1 MTRAEKL
8 LLALSDIRPDWVLD
22 AAPKN
27 TLPETGP
34 RPRRSQVK
42 YWGAAGTLAA
52 CLLLAFW
59 GREALGGGTPPA
71 AAPQT
76 PPAAAASPAP
86 ENDALSNAQRPSGAA
101 LDELLGELGTAQ
113 DKQLLPGGGAAGAG
127 MGYEARLA
135 YTVDELADGN
145 PGAGASGVEALPVWR
160 DTSALPYGL
169 PAVGLSEQAMTEA
182 LQAAAAALGV
192 ELTEV
197 TPHTLGE
204 TGSGLEHLDLPEG
217 VGPDSVYSVEAAA

>member
-34 RPRRSQVK
+34 RPRRSKVK
-42 YWGAAGTLAA
+42 YWGAAGALAA

-59 GREALGGGTPPA
+59 GREALGGGTPPT
-71 AAPQT
+71 AAPQAFASAS
-76 PPAAAASPAP
+76 PAPTTAASPAP
-86 ENDALSNAQRPSGAA
+86 ENDALSNTQRPSGAA

-113 DKQLLPGGGAAGAG
+113 DKQLLPGGGTAGAG

-135 YTVDELADGN
+135 YTADELADEIGR
-145 PGAGASGVEALPVWR
+145 ASCRERV
-160 DTSALPYGL
+160 
-169 PAVGLSEQAMTEA
+169 
-182 LQAAAAALGV
+182 
-192 ELTEV
+192 
-197 TPHTLGE
+197 
-204 TGSGLEHLDLPEG
+204 
-217 VGPDSVYSVEAAA
+217 

>member
-34 RPRRSQVK
+34 RPRRSKVK
-42 YWGAAGTLAA
+42 YWGTAGALAA

-86 ENDALSNAQRPSGAA
+86 TTAPTPAPENDALSNTQRPSGAA

-113 DKQLLPGGGAAGAG
+113 DKQLLPGGGTAGAG

-145 PGAGASGVEALPVWR
+145 PGAGASGVETLPVWR
-160 DTSALPYGL
+160 DASALPTAC
-169 PAVGLSEQAMTEA
+169 PPWA
-182 LQAAAAALGV
+182 
-192 ELTEV
+192 
-197 TPHTLGE
+197 
-204 TGSGLEHLDLPEG
+204 
-217 VGPDSVYSVEAAA
+217 

>member
-34 RPRRSQVK
+34 RPRRSKVK
-42 YWGAAGTLAA
+42 YWGAAGALAA

-86 ENDALSNAQRPSGAA
+86 TTAPSPAPENDALSNTQLPSGAA
-101 LDELLGELGTAQ
+101 LDELLGELGTRARAWAMRRGWLTQRMSWPTATPAQ
-113 DKQLLPGGGAAGAG
+113 ARPGWKRCRCGGMPPPCPTACPPWA
-127 MGYEARLA
+127 
-135 YTVDELADGN
+135 
-145 PGAGASGVEALPVWR
+145 
-160 DTSALPYGL
+160 
-169 PAVGLSEQAMTEA
+169 
-182 LQAAAAALGV
+182 
-192 ELTEV
+192 
-197 TPHTLGE
+197 
-204 TGSGLEHLDLPEG
+204 
-217 VGPDSVYSVEAAA
+217 

>member
-34 RPRRSQVK
+34 RPRRSKVK
-42 YWGAAGTLAA
+42 YWGAAGALAA

-76 PPAAAASPAP
+76 SPAAAASPAP
-86 ENDALSNAQRPSGAA
+86 TTAATPRPGKRCAFQHPAPQRR
-101 LDELLGELGTAQ
+101 
-113 DKQLLPGGGAAGAG
+113 GAG
-127 MGYEARLA
+127 RTAGRA
-135 YTVDELADGN
+135 GH
-145 PGAGASGVEALPVWR
+145 GAG
-160 DTSALPYGL
+160 
-169 PAVGLSEQAMTEA
+169 
-182 LQAAAAALGV
+182 QAAAARRRRGGRR
-192 ELTEV
+192 
-197 TPHTLGE
+197 H
-204 TGSGLEHLDLPEG
+204 GL
-217 VGPDSVYSVEAAA
+217 